1 MKNNQLFYSIVSIT
15 AICFGRVELLST
27 DNASSYTANWR
38 GRGNR
43 VEFVLTGR
51 GQGWVGIGFSENR
64 MMVMISLLFL
74 LAKHF
79 VIDLA

>member
-1 MKNNQLFYSIVSIT
+1 MAICKNNHLIYLIVSIT
-15 AICFGRVELLST
+15 AICFGRVELLSS
-27 DNASSYTANWR
+27 DNASSYTAYWR
-38 GRGNR
+38 ERGNR

-79 VIDLA
+79 